1 MWREESPV
9 RLNLILSL
17 VAIMMSLAVGVVIP
31 AMNSS
36 SGRLQTQT
44 GRSQPSPT
52 TTITPIGALT
62 VPLAPLA
69 GVAVEDASDGALIA
83 WQEPGPATPSSIPL
97 ASAATAAVVLP
108 TADGPAPAGM
118 GTAPSPTAS
127 PSPTPSTTVTPPA
140 TASPSPTPSTVATP
154 TATATLSA
162 SASPSPTP
170 IAVVTRTATA
180 ALLASASPSPTPS
193 STATLKPVPVPP
205 TRSPATGVV
214 LASPTVAAPGS
225 RRPFVSPP
233 ALLQPALNARLRGTA
248 QFEWSPTGALPRG
261 AFYEVV
267 VWSPEQDP
275 NQAWG
280 VAPPRITQSLKL
292 NLDEL
297 FRSGRFREGSL
308 YWTVLVV
315 EQDPY
320 QRLTQPAESE
330 RRYLVLATDG

>member
-1 MWREESPV
+1 
-9 RLNLILSL
+9 
-17 VAIMMSLAVGVVIP
+17 
-31 AMNSS
+31 
-36 SGRLQTQT
+36 
-44 GRSQPSPT
+44 
-52 TTITPIGALT
+52 
-62 VPLAPLA
+62 
-69 GVAVEDASDGALIA
+69 
-83 WQEPGPATPSSIPL
+83 
-97 ASAATAAVVLP
+97 
-108 TADGPAPAGM
+108 
-118 GTAPSPTAS
+118 
-127 PSPTPSTTVTPPA
+127 
-140 TASPSPTPSTVATP
+140 
-154 TATATLSA
+154 
-162 SASPSPTP
+162 
-170 IAVVTRTATA
+170 
-180 ALLASASPSPTPS
+180 
-193 STATLKPVPVPP
+193 
-205 TRSPATGVV
+205 
-214 LASPTVAAPGS
+214 
-225 RRPFVSPP
+225 VSPP